1 MRPQS
6 PAHRAGMSLT
16 ELLVVIAILGLL
28 AISVVPVLGTTA
40 ELRRTQG
47 ACRAASSFMAKTQA
61 RSIGRSTGSGF
72 RILPINAMSF
82 AADRLVAVDSPE
94 PYRGDTATAA
104 VTITA
109 GTIAQPAVNGDFA
122 RLASL
127 SITAN
132 DILRFDGRGP
142 SYRISSATPEQI
154 TFALRNGALSENL
167 GQSPL
172 NTPWPSPGAH
182 TVEIFR
188 QPIQTGSPLTIPEN
202 RAIDLRWSGF
212 GAAGLGVAMSG
223 SFAAGS
229 TVTVLFDGSGRM
241 RQITEVLSSGDTTI
255 TTATLPV
262 FFLVGRADRAGQNQQ
277 FPLDPN
283 DDTVGANWQYAD
295 SWWLA
300 IDPGAGIVKASECNA
315 TATTP
320 LESQLFIR
328 QTLTADASVRK

>member
-1 MRPQS
+1 MCDLQNR
-6 PAHRAGMSLT
+6 HAGMSLT

-28 AISVVPVLGTTA
+28 AITVVPALGTTA

-47 ACRAASSFMAKTQA
+47 ASRAASSFMAKTQA
-61 RSIGRSTGSGF
+61 RSIGRSTWSGF
-72 RILPINAMSF
+72 RVLPINAGSA

-104 VTITA
+104 ITISAGAIGTGTA
-109 GTIAQPAVNGDFA
+109 SPADFA
-122 RLASL
+122 RLASF
-127 SITAN
+127 SITNN
-132 DILRFDGRGP
+132 DVIRFDGRGP
-142 SYRISSATPEQI
+142 TYQITSGSTLPI
-154 TFALRNGALSENL
+154 TFALRGASSSENL

-172 NTPWPSPGAH
+172 NTPWPSAGAH

-241 RQITEVLSSGDTTI
+241 RQITEILPSGATTI
-255 TTATLPV
+255 ATATLPV

-277 FPLDPN
+277 FPLVPN

-320 LESQLFIR
+320 LDSQLFIR
-328 QTLTADASVRK
+328 QALTANSGVRN